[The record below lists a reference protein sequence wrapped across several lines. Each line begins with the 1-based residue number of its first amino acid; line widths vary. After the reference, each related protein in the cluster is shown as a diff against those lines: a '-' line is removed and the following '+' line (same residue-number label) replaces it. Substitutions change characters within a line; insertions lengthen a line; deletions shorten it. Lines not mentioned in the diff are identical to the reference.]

1 MIEGVHYKRIN
12 GRYKYELLQDVKVQ
26 TSIYFNNVSHAFFAL
41 TDAGALTA
49 RKGYQWDGA
58 TSCPDFAFGFKGFLF
73 HDVGY
78 QMLREGRLSEYPAER
93 ELMRMKFDK
102 LLRDLCLAG
111 ANIFQKPLAW
121 TIYAAVRVFGSKYAE
136 GPKNA

>member
-1 MIEGVHYKRIN
+1 MIEGTHYKRVN
-12 GRYKYELLQDVKVQ
+12 GRYKYELLQNIKIQ
-26 TSIYFNNVSHAFFAL
+26 TSIYFYDVAHPFFNL
-41 TDAGALTA
+41 TKGGELVA

-58 TSCPDFAFGFKGFLF
+58 TCCPDFAFGFKGFLF

-78 QMLREGRLSEYPAER
+78 QMLREGRLSEYRAER

-102 LLRDLCLAG
+102 LLRDLCLAE
-111 ANIFQKPLAW
+111 ANIFQKPIAW

-136 GPKNA
+136 GP